1 MQLVWPRPTRA
12 LPPGLCRLGYGPKV
26 IPSGLHVA
34 LSLLSLLSLLLSDA
48 LRVEGRAGHGF
59 SLFADEVGEEVVAVV
74 RGMAEAAVGEGG
86 ELRAP
91 ELILYTQVSDL
102 GIKE

>member
-1 MQLVWPRPTRA
+1 M
-12 LPPGLCRLGYGPKV
+12 
-26 IPSGLHVA
+26 
-34 LSLLSLLSLLLSDA
+34 
-48 LRVEGRAGHGF
+48 RAGARGGP
-59 SLFADEVGEEVVAVV
+59 SDRFADEVGEEVVAVV
-74 RGMAEAAVGEGG
+74 RGVAEAAVGEGG